1 MGYGLLSVLEW
12 NMDCYRFKSC
22 VCDSVS
28 ALSSGLGIIIIS
40 RVDYGLLSV
49 SAVDYV
55 NKLLELN
62 MLTSL
67 GRTFLAKLK
76 YD

>member
-1 MGYGLLSVLEW
+1 VIQFLHM
-12 NMDCYRFKSC
+12 
-22 VCDSVS
+22 
-28 ALSSGLGIIIIS
+28 SSGLGIIIIS